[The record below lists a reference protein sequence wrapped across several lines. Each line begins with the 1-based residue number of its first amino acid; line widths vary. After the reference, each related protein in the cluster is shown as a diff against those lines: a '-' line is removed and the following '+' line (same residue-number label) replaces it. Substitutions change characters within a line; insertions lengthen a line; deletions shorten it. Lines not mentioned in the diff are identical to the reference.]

1 MNKKPMMIALIGVFA
16 WINTASADLVGWW
29 KFDEGAGIVAAD
41 SSGRGLDA
49 SIEGPIWTEGHSG
62 SALEF
67 NGTDSL
73 VRIPEST
80 TGLAKTV
87 AMWIR
92 IDSVQS
98 GQKQMFNGNGPP
110 HMNFELATG
119 QIEGRVYTGSGNIT
133 LTGPE
138 VPLGVWTHV
147 AWVWDFTANRSELY
161 IDGESVALGEA
172 SNTLEHTSES
182 IIGRHPSATTASFLG
197 AIDEVRVYDH
207 ALELGEI
214 QAAMRGS
221 AALSSSPNPK
231 HDAIDVLR
239 DRVLGWKPGE
249 FAAKHNVYL
258 GTSFEDVNSATVST
272 LSDLD
277 VNSFDPGRLEFGTS
291 YFWRVDE
298 VNGTPDKTVY
308 RGDVWSF
315 EVEPYSIEIPGTTIA
330 VTASS
335 SSNEFSVPQKTLD
348 GSGLAADESHSIG
361 PETMWFTAS
370 VDLDPWIQYEFLD
383 VQKLDVMRVWNSNSS
398 AEMAIG
404 WGVKDVIIEYSVDG
418 ENWDA
423 MEEVSQFSRASGS
436 PTYGQYDEVDLG
448 GLAARYVRLDIQ
460 SNWGGILM
468 SYSLSEVQFYMIPAA
483 ARTPEPASG
492 SVDIAPNSTIGWRA
506 GRDVTQHV
514 ITISTDVNAV
524 IDGLANSVTSSTNNL
539 DLNSLDLQLGRT
551 YYWRVD
557 EANEADAVSVW
568 AGPVWSFSTVA
579 ALTVDDFESYNN
591 ISPDRPFQTW
601 LDGFGY
607 SADEFFPVGYSG
619 NGTGAGIGH
628 DIWSLSS
635 SYYDDDIMETG
646 NTLPGSSQSLP
657 FYYTNTG
664 GVASQTERSFSATQ
678 DWTVGGAKTLS
689 IAFFGQAGNTGTLYV
704 EINNTKIIYPYDAA
718 NIAKDAWQAWN
729 IDLSSMDVE
738 SVTTLQIGVDGSG
751 ASGLLLIDDI
761 RLYPEPGK

>member
-231 HDAIDVLR
+231 
-239 DRVLGWKPGE
+239 
-249 FAAKHNVYL
+249 
-258 GTSFEDVNSATVST
+258 
-272 LSDLD
+272 
-277 VNSFDPGRLEFGTS
+277 
-291 YFWRVDE
+291 
-298 VNGTPDKTVY
+298 
-308 RGDVWSF
+308 
-315 EVEPYSIEIPGTTIA
+315 
-330 VTASS
+330 
-335 SSNEFSVPQKTLD
+335 
-348 GSGLAADESHSIG
+348 
-361 PETMWFTAS
+361 
-370 VDLDPWIQYEFLD
+370 
-383 VQKLDVMRVWNSNSS
+383 
-398 AEMAIG
+398 
-404 WGVKDVIIEYSVDG
+404 
-418 ENWDA
+418 
-423 MEEVSQFSRASGS
+423 
-436 PTYGQYDEVDLG
+436 
-448 GLAARYVRLDIQ
+448 
-460 SNWGGILM
+460 
-468 SYSLSEVQFYMIPAA
+468 
-483 ARTPEPASG
+483 
-492 SVDIAPNSTIGWRA
+492 
-506 GRDVTQHV
+506 
-514 ITISTDVNAV
+514 
-524 IDGLANSVTSSTNNL
+524 
-539 DLNSLDLQLGRT
+539 
-551 YYWRVD
+551 
-557 EANEADAVSVW
+557 
-568 AGPVWSFSTVA
+568 
-579 ALTVDDFESYNN
+579 
-591 ISPDRPFQTW
+591 
-601 LDGFGY
+601 
-607 SADEFFPVGYSG
+607 
-619 NGTGAGIGH
+619 
-628 DIWSLSS
+628 
-635 SYYDDDIMETG
+635 
-646 NTLPGSSQSLP
+646 
-657 FYYTNTG
+657 
-664 GVASQTERSFSATQ
+664 
-678 DWTVGGAKTLS
+678 
-689 IAFFGQAGNTGTLYV
+689 
-704 EINNTKIIYPYDAA
+704 
-718 NIAKDAWQAWN
+718 
-729 IDLSSMDVE
+729 
-738 SVTTLQIGVDGSG
+738 
-751 ASGLLLIDDI
+751 
-761 RLYPEPGK
+761 

>member
-1 MNKKPMMIALIGVFA
+1 
-16 WINTASADLVGWW
+16 
-29 KFDEGAGIVAAD
+29 
-41 SSGRGLDA
+41 
-49 SIEGPIWTEGHSG
+49 
-62 SALEF
+62 
-67 NGTDSL
+67 
-73 VRIPEST
+73 
-80 TGLAKTV
+80 
-87 AMWIR
+87 
-92 IDSVQS
+92 
-98 GQKQMFNGNGPP
+98 
-110 HMNFELATG
+110 
-119 QIEGRVYTGSGNIT
+119 
-133 LTGPE
+133 
-138 VPLGVWTHV
+138 
-147 AWVWDFTANRSELY
+147 
-161 IDGESVALGEA
+161 

-221 AALSSSPNPK
+221 AALSSSLNPK

-370 VDLDPWIQYEFLD
+370 VDLDSWIQYEFLD